1 MAEVLACFNEA
12 GRLESSGA
20 GEDALGTQHRK
31 FYSQM
36 TQGRGNCSNV
46 G

>member
-1 MAEVLACFNEA
+1 MAEVLACFNET

-20 GEDALGTQHRK
+20 AEDALDTQHRK

-36 TQGRGNCSNV
+36 TQERGNRSNAA
-46 G
+46 